1 MPVTISAPSSK
12 SLSHRALIA
21 ASLARGESRLSRV
34 LASQDL
40 KRTMD
45 CLRTL
50 GAGINEKQGD
60 VKVSGIDWFAGK
72 KADPLELD
80 VGESGTT
87 CRLITPLIALG
98 RTPCRV
104 FGRGRMHSRPLDEL
118 AEVLIQQG
126 SSFKWLGREG
136 CPPFVLQP
144 GGLRGGEA
152 SISLEQSSQYLSGLL
167 LAAPLA
173 DTELIIGVGG
183 SKSVSWPYVAL
194 TLEVMDSFGAEFEV
208 QVREQGRWATIP
220 RTGIGQLC
228 PGRVRFRVQPSGY
241 RPGEFRVEGDWS
253 NASYF
258 LAAGALLADGIKVL
272 NLNPDSVQGDSRIQG
287 ILERMGAR
295 IQWDEKGLTVYPG
308 QLQGT
313 ELDMGSCPDLVPTVA
328 VLAGLARGETRIGN
342 VAHLRLKES
351 DRLQA
356 LAAQISKTG
365 SKVQLL
371 EDGLVISP
379 AAALNREPVEFETY
393 GDHRIAMSLSL
404 YGLAGVL
411 VRLDD
416 PGCVAKS
423 FPGFWQEWE
432 KVKP

>member
-1 MPVTISAPSSK
+1 MPLTISAPSSK

-21 ASLARGESRLSRV
+21 ASLARGESCLSRV
-34 LASQDL
+34 LDSQDL
-40 KRTMD
+40 QRTMD
-45 CLRTL
+45 CLQTL

-60 VKVSGIDWFAGK
+60 VKVTGIDWFAGK
-72 KADPLELD
+72 RDDPLELD

-87 CRLITPLIALG
+87 CRLITPLCALG

-118 AEVLIQQG
+118 AEALIQQG
-126 SSFKWLGREG
+126 SSFEWLGREG
-136 CPPFVLQP
+136 CPPFVLKP
-144 GGLRGGEA
+144 GGLRGGEVE
-152 SISLEQSSQYLSGLL
+152 ISLEQSSQYLSGLL

-173 DTELIIGVGG
+173 ARELIIRVGG

-194 TLEVMDSFGAEFEV
+194 TLEVMDHFGAEFEV
-208 QVREQGRWATIP
+208 EVRDQGGWTTVP
-220 RTGIGQLC
+220 RTGIRELR

-241 RPGEFRVEGDWS
+241 RPGEYSVEGDWS

-258 LAAGALLADGIKVL
+258 LAAGALLADGIKVR
-272 NLNPDSVQGDSRIQG
+272 NLNPDSIQGDSRIQG
-287 ILERMGAR
+287 ILKQMGAR
-295 IQWDEKGLTVYPG
+295 IQWDEKGLSVYPG

-328 VLAGLARGETRIGN
+328 VLASLARGETRISN

-356 LAAQISKTG
+356 LAAQITKTG
-365 SKVQLL
+365 SKVRLL
-371 EDGLVISP
+371 EDGLLISP
-379 AAALNREPVEFETY
+379 ANGLNREPEEFETY